1 MKSKSIIVLFASIT
15 VLGLMH
21 CRSAQ
26 RSDAVER
33 ETPANVD
40 PAKLAKSRE
49 LIRQGNLAVVQKQ
62 YSRALDLANQ
72 SIQVLPLF
80 EGYYLKG
87 LALSRAG
94 KESEALEAFEQAESI
109 NPTDQ
114 QLLLTSGLLYD
125 SLNQPEKAQE
135 KYLKLTEAY
144 PNDPVYWYRAG
155 VGYKN
160 LGELDKAYEYLKKS
174 LKDDFEHIDQAYLQL
189 GDVCLEQKKYEESDK
204 YFALAGKKNPKMEE
218 ANTGR
223 NASQSARLMDQGNEL
238 LKAGKVTEAIA
249 IFQKAVDTSPKS
261 AAPKFLL
268 GNAYLQNN
276 EPAKALKY
284 TEEGIKLSPDSV
296 SGRIIHA
303 TALRKN
309 GKTLQARKVLEE
321 GLERNPEEIELINQL
336 GLACR
341 DAGDIKCALVQ
352 FEKALKMKPDHYPS
366 RLNAFYTYIDARRYD
381 EAERHLSALEKLSM
395 PEKEKE
401 QARTYFKLARYLG
414 TGDRYF
420 EKNEFYRAVLEYQ
433 KALKVDSKS
442 TAALNSLGRTELLRR
457 RFGVAENHYKK
468 ALKVDSENVQALEG
482 LLRLYTQVGNAAA
495 RRNIQIRLEKL
506 SQTNPEAA
514 VAFGRIYEDDQKWK
528 EAENHYERLLK
539 RYPEHELV
547 RRRLSYVVYRQA
559 LEANR
564 RNDPNTALRL
574 IARSEKLDPNLPGL
588 TSAKEVIQDNKKH
601 ARFLPEL
608 ERAEDTYQSGRFARA
623 EVLFRNLHAKWP
635 RPAFL
640 VRIADSLIQQGKEQE
655 GFRLLEKAAAEN
667 PSSTEVREAMY
678 ANFIRAGRADEA
690 KKGFQGIVDSKE
702 DAYYSHYKLGIIH
715 LMNDDPEEAFD
726 SFQTSLIYR
735 PDFIPARLARG
746 VALYEQGKQ
755 SESEKDFKEALK
767 YDTFGKELARLNLAL
782 IDLNSNEE
790 ARARKSLEDM
800 VRMYPNFS
808 DPHYHLSFLDF
819 ESGNYRQALNHI
831 DRAIELETT
840 AEYHKA
846 RARILEKMPGQR
858 VALEKTYR
866 TILQDFPSLPD
877 KDREEVRQKL
887 ARLSNGQARALS
899 PMALPA
905 VDPVKVVRHR
915 DMIIY
920 IEKTRVVAARLGSES
935 PVYTRRFDAPIMDG
949 LQDYWIYVAFRNRI
963 ISLDPVTGETVD
975 QWDMPEVCRLLG
987 ADGQVAAITGKGC
1000 GPGKELELKALGNT
1014 ADERILSPRDYKGK
1028 EQGTFFYANGFYH
1041 SRSSGGKTTITRI
1054 SFEGE
1059 SRSEVHGIS
1068 DVISIKIHD
1077 GELLVAHSKGVLFLD
1092 PEDLDES
1099 ASVAMKLDWL
1109 EVENGTIYAMSGTN
1123 LHQLDSGDIVKTIKL
1138 SVAARPGRSIHAL
1151 PENKLMYI
1159 GVDGTLRLIDGS
1171 GKLLWQENPGKFDSR
1186 LLSVYY

>member
-1 MKSKSIIVLFASIT
+1 MKSKTILLLFASLF

-21 CRSAQ
+21 CTSAQ
-26 RSDAVER
+26 RSDAIER

-40 PAKLAKSRE
+40 PAKLARSRE

-62 YSRALDLANQ
+62 YARALELANQ
-72 SIQVLPLF
+72 SIDVLPLF

-94 KESEALEAFEQAESI
+94 QEELALEAFEEAEKI

-125 SLNQPEKAQE
+125 SLDQPEKAQE

-160 LGELDKAYEYLKKS
+160 LGKLDKAYEYLKKS

-189 GDVCLEQKKYEESDK
+189 GDVCLEQKKYDESEK

-218 ANTGR
+218 ADTGR
-223 NASQSARLMDQGNEL
+223 NASQSARLMDEGNAL
-238 LKAGKVTEAIA
+238 LKSGKVAEAIA
-249 IFQKAVDTSPKS
+249 IFQKAVETSPGS
-261 AAPKFLL
+261 AAPRFLL

-276 EPAKALKY
+276 EPAKALRY

-321 GLERNPEEIELINQL
+321 GLERNPDQIELVNQL

-341 DAGDIKCALVQ
+341 DAGDTKCALVQ
-352 FEKALKMKPDHYPS
+352 FEKALKMKPEHYPS

-381 EAERHLSALEKLSM
+381 EAERHLNALEKLTM

-401 QARTYFKLARYLG
+401 QARTYFKLARFLG
-414 TGDRYF
+414 TGDKYF
-420 EKNEFYRAVLEYQ
+420 EKSEFYRAVLEYQ

-442 TAALNSLGRTELLRR
+442 TAALNSLGRTELIRR
-457 RFGVAENHYKK
+457 RFGVAENYYKK
-468 ALKVDSENVQALEG
+468 ALQVDSENVQALEG

-514 VAFGRIYEDDQKWK
+514 VAFGRIYEDDQNWK
-528 EAENHYERLLK
+528 EAQSHYEKLLK
-539 RYPEHELV
+539 RYPDHELV

-559 LEANR
+559 LDENR
-564 RNDPNTALRL
+564 RNNPDAALRL
-574 IARSEKLDPNLPGL
+574 IARSEKLDPDLPGL
-588 TSAKEVIQDNKKH
+588 ASAKDVILDNKKH
-601 ARFLPEL
+601 ARYLPEL

-623 EVLFRNLHAKWP
+623 ETLYRNLHAKWP

-655 GFRLLEKAAAEN
+655 GFRLLEKAASEN

-678 ANFIRAGRADEA
+678 ANFIRAGREDEA
-690 KKGFQGIVDSKE
+690 KKGFQSIVDSRE

-755 SESEKDFKEALK
+755 SESEKDFREALK

-782 IDLNSNEE
+782 IDLNSNQED
-790 ARARKSLEDM
+790 RARKSLEEM
-800 VRMYPNFS
+800 ARMYPNFS
-808 DPHYHLSFLDF
+808 DPHYHLSFLEF
-819 ESGNYRQALNHI
+819 ESGNYRAALNHI

-840 AEYHKA
+840 VQYHKA

-866 TILQDFPSLPD
+866 TLLQDFPDLSD
-877 KDREEVRQKL
+877 QDREEVRQKL
-887 ARLSNGQARALS
+887 SRLSNGQARALS

-905 VDPVKVVRHR
+905 VEPIKVVRHR

-935 PVYTRRFDAPIMDG
+935 PAYIRNFDGQILDG
-949 LQDYWIYVAFRNRI
+949 LQDYWIYVALRNRV
-963 ISLDPVTGETVD
+963 ISLDPVTGEVVD
-975 QWDMPEVCRLLG
+975 QWDMPNVCRLLG
-987 ADGQVAAITGKGC
+987 ADGNVAAITGNSC
-1000 GPGKELELKALGNT
+1000 GPGKELELKALGST
-1014 ADERILSPRDYKGK
+1014 SDERILAPRDFKAGS
-1028 EQGTFFYANGFYH
+1028 GGRFYYAGGFYH
-1041 SRSSGGKTTITRI
+1041 SASSGGKTTITRI
-1054 SFEGE
+1054 SFDG
-1059 SRSEVHGIS
+1059 SSVSETHSIPGVL
-1068 DVISIKIHD
+1068 SIKSHD
-1077 GELLVAHSKGVLFLD
+1077 GDLLVSHSQGVLFLD
-1092 PEDLDES
+1092 PDDLEES
-1099 ASVAMKLDWL
+1099 SRLSLKLDWL
-1109 EVENGTIYAMSGTN
+1109 EVENGAIYAMSGTN
-1123 LHQLDSGDIVKTIKL
+1123 LHRLESGEIVKTIKL
-1138 SVAARPGRSIHAL
+1138 PAAARPGESIHAL
-1151 PENKLMYI
+1151 PKNKLMYI
-1159 GVDGTLRLIDGS
+1159 GVDGTLRLIDDS